1 MIPLLGPEITVGLEK
16 SKTADSYVRTL
27 QRYVVL
33 RCAKAQEGFWDAFPA
48 CKWPPIIFHD
58 IIMYKLN
65 VLACCRLRKTFVSG
79 LMQGK

>member
-16 SKTADSYVRTL
+16 SKTGKSVDTFSEP
-27 QRYVVL
+27 L
-33 RCAKAQEGFWDAFPA
+33 RVQKPRRAAGMLFPA